1 MGKTE
6 NEEKK
11 KFLWRYRDS
20 VRRLE
25 RISAEIDEIREMRMG
40 ISAGAGVTDRKGWKN
55 DLSGYAAKLDGLE
68 RELNEER
75 KARINIY
82 KEVRDAIKGLDD
94 EREQDVLFY
103 RYIKGLSF
111 LEIGEKIRCSETW
124 THVIHGR
131 ALEKIK
137 IL

>member
-25 RISAEIDEIREMRMG
+25 RISAEIEEIRAMQMG
-40 ISAGAGVTDRKGWKN
+40 VSAGTGRVGRKGWKN
-55 DLSGYAAKLDGLE
+55 DLSEYASKLDSLK
-68 RELNEER
+68 RELNDEW
-75 KARINIY
+75 KARINTY
-82 KEVRDAIKGLDD
+82 KEIRNIIGSIED

-103 RYIKGLSF
+103 KYIKGLSF
-111 LEIGEKIRCSETW
+111 WKIGEKMEFSETW
-124 THVIHGR
+124 ARVIHGR
-131 ALEKIK
+131 ALENLKI
-137 IL
+137 

>member
-25 RISAEIDEIREMRMG
+25 RISAEIEEIRAMQMG
-40 ISAGAGVTDRKGWKN
+40 VSAGTGRVGRKGWKN
-55 DLSGYAAKLDGLE
+55 DLSEYASKLDSLK
-68 RELNEER
+68 RELNDEW
-75 KARINIY
+75 KARINTY
-82 KEVRDAIKGLDD
+82 KEIRNIIGSIED

-103 RYIKGLSF
+103 KYIKGLSF
-111 LEIGEKIRCSETW
+111 WKIGEKMECSETW
-124 THVIHGR
+124 ARVIHGR
-131 ALEKIK
+131 ALENLKI
-137 IL
+137 